1 MAQNARQIAQQLE
14 RRIKMLIFVRGY
26 VARHVN
32 APSVREIQE
41 ALGYSSSS
49 MVQADVRWWIQRGDL
64 VRTGPQGRARSF
76 TTQEAL
82 RLIRGAFG
90 EPA

>member
-1 MAQNARQIAQQLE
+1 MAQNARQMAQQLE
-14 RRIKMLIFVRGY
+14 RRIRLLMFVRGY

-64 VRTGPQGRARSF
+64 VRTGPTGRARSF

-82 RLIRGAFG
+82 RLIRTLAQ
-90 EPA
+90 